1 MTATTTGAGR
11 TANGPDSTPT
21 RAGRRVSEGGRA
33 ERAHSATGQTDD
45 AEPVPRRTRHAN
57 LVPAPTDDTD
67 SAREQTDRR
76 VAGACAFCRQPLAHP
91 ARGRRRRYCSRSCQA
106 RAYRARRDALT
117 PTHRTAPARRPTGGQ
132 LTAVGIARTAVD
144 LADRLGIDGLSTRR
158 LAGELGVA
166 TAALYRH
173 YPDREALLAA
183 MAELALA
190 EVPPPPPELTGWRER
205 VAYEARQEWQLYQRH
220 PWVLPVLAR
229 TRPPIGP
236 ALFDILERIFS
247 ALDQPGMTARDIL
260 STYLA
265 VSGLVQGMGLLW
277 SAEHVERALD
287 PDTHTGEQVHAE
299 LAELLDPTSR
309 PVMDKL
315 FGASGPPDIDF
326 DGVLDAG
333 VELLLD
339 GVAARFAR
347 LS

>member
-1 MTATTTGAGR
+1 MTAPTTGDR
-11 TANGPDSTPT
+11 PDSAPGQS
-21 RAGRRVSEGGRA
+21 ARRSSERGRA
-33 ERAHSATGQTDD
+33 DSATGRTDG
-45 AEPVPRRTRHAN
+45 ANAVPRQTGH
-57 LVPAPTDDTD
+57 TDA
-67 SAREQTDRR
+67 AREHTERADS
-76 VAGACAFCRQPLAHP
+76 GACAICRRPLDHP
-91 ARGRRRRYCSRSCQA
+91 TRGRRRRYCSRSCQA

-117 PTHRTAPARRPTGGQ
+117 PAHRIAPTRRPAGSP
-132 LTAVGIARTAVD
+132 LTAVGIARTAVE

-205 VAYEARQEWQLYQRH
+205 VAHEAREEWRLYQRH

-229 TRPPIGP
+229 TRPPVGP
-236 ALFDILERIFS
+236 ALFDILERIFG
-247 ALDQPGMTARDIL
+247 ALDQPGMTPRDIL

-287 PDTHTGEQVHAE
+287 PETHPGDDVHAE
-299 LAELLDPTSR
+299 LAELLDPSSR

-326 DGVLDAG
+326 DGVLEAG
-333 VELLLD
+333 VALLLD

-347 LS
+347 NP

>member
-1 MTATTTGAGR
+1 MSESRARGV
-11 TANGPDSTPT
+11 GPADRPDT
-21 RAGRRVSEGGRA
+21 
-33 ERAHSATGQTDD
+33 SACPICG
-45 AEPVPRRTRHAN
+45 
-57 LVPAPTDDTD
+57 
-67 SAREQTDRR
+67 
-76 VAGACAFCRQPLAHP
+76 QPLAHP
-91 ARGRRRRYCSRSCQA
+91 VRGRRRRYCSRSCQA

-117 PTHRTAPARRPTGGQ
+117 PAHRAAPTRRPTGGP
-132 LTAVGIARTAVD
+132 LTAVGIAGTAVE

-158 LAGELGVA
+158 LASELGVA

-190 EVPPPPPELTGWRER
+190 EVPPPPPELAGWREQ

-229 TRPPIGP
+229 TRPPVGP

-247 ALDQPGMTARDIL
+247 ALDQPGMTAQDIL

-277 SAEHVERALD
+277 SAEHVERAID
-287 PDTHTGEQVHAE
+287 PQTHPEQEVHAE

-315 FGASGPPDIDF
+315 FGASGPPEIDF
-326 DGVLDAG
+326 DGVLEAG
-333 VELLLD
+333 IELLLD

-347 LS
+347 LP